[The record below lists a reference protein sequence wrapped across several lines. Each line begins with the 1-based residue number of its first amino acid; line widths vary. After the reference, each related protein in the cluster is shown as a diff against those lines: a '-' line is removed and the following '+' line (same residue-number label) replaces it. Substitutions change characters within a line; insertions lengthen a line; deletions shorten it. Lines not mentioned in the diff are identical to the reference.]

1 MACLPIWYYKSIVIT
16 LEDVKHIKLE
26 VTFIKGGIPKFSD
39 SAKFGPVR
47 GEILTK
53 ELFNWLESILS
64 IFLYSENLNIKQN

>member
-39 SAKFGPVR
+39 SAKFGPVP
-47 GEILTK
+47 GEILT
-53 ELFNWLESILS
+53 NLS